1 MREWLELTEKAVYL
15 CNNENTYYTKNLDCR
30 SYVGGKWSWLGLPN
44 LMTGKGS
51 KRWQQ
56 VNPQKILGQRHH
68 VLCAKFRYKPFGPRK
83 APACDSYRAS

>member
-56 VNPQKILGQRHH
+56 VKIPPKNPRFWTTMGRTAVLSFKVNALGI
-68 VLCAKFRYKPFGPRK
+68 
-83 APACDSYRAS
+83 